1 MNDNAGHSV
10 QQGFPAD
17 DILDFWLV
25 RTAPEK
31 RFAKDADFD
40 ASIRQRFGDVTAK
53 AIAGEYHSDNMSHRE
68 QLALII
74 VLDQFARN
82 LHRGHAKAFAGDALA
97 LQLAK
102 ALLRQDARANFSDE
116 EKASLYLPLEHSENL
131 ADQELCVQL
140 YTELGNDKDTRYAV
154 MHRDII
160 RRFGRFPHR
169 NEALG
174 RNSTAEELAF
184 LNQPN
189 SSF

>member
-1 MNDNAGHSV
+1 MNDSAGQGG
-10 QQGFPAD
+10 QQVFPAD
-17 DILDFWLV
+17 EILDFWLV
-25 RTAPEK
+25 QTTPEK

-40 ASIRQRFGDVTAK
+40 ESIRQRFGEVTTK
-53 AIAGEYHSDNMSHRE
+53 AIAGECRDADMSHRE

-82 LHRGHAKAFAGDALA
+82 LHRGQAKAFAGDKLA
-97 LQLAK
+97 LRLAK
-102 ALLRQDARANFSDE
+102 ELLRQDAHANFSDQ
-116 EKASLYLPLEHSENL
+116 EKASLYLPLEHSEDI
-131 ADQELCVQL
+131 ADQELCVRL
-140 YTELGNDKDTRYAV
+140 YTELGDDQNLRYAV

-174 RNSTAEELAF
+174 RESTAEELAF
-184 LNQPN
+184 LNQPG